1 MALTETAELPASST
15 RSRAR
20 LGAFGSIGLG
30 AAGLLAFLLIWQ
42 AVPSFGFVNP
52 MMLPGP
58 LAIPEAFRSELD
70 SGMWL
75 KAVTG
80 SLSHYALGLVIGAAL
95 GVAVGV
101 LTGMSRVAED
111 FTSWVVRL
119 LRPIPGLAW
128 APFAIIWFGVTPKAA
143 VFIIAISVF
152 WIVFFAA
159 HGAVR
164 GVDRDLLE
172 VAEAFGFRS
181 PLEKLFKI
189 YLPAAMPGILV
200 GLRTALGQAWMAV
213 VAAEIFGVPGLGNRM
228 IEASSLLATDI
239 VVVYMLTMAALYGI
253 LDSLFLVA
261 QNWLLRWKA

>member
-1 MALTETAELPASST
+1 MALTETAAPPAVPAA
-15 RSRAR
+15 RAQR
-20 LGAFGSIGLG
+20 GALGSIGLG
-30 AAGLLAFLLIWQ
+30 AAGLLAFLLVWQ
-42 AVPSFGFVNP
+42 AVPTFRLVNP

-58 LAIPEAFRSELD
+58 LSLPAAFRSELA

-75 KAVTG
+75 SSVIE
-80 SLSHYALGLVIGAAL
+80 SLGHYGLGLVLGAAL
-95 GVAVGV
+95 GVALGV
-101 LTGMSRVAED
+101 LTGMSRLAED
-111 FTSWVVRL
+111 LTAWVVRV

-128 APFAIIWFGVTPKAA
+128 APFAIIWFGVTAEAA
-143 VFIIAISVF
+143 VFIITVSVF

-172 VAEAFGFRS
+172 VAEAFGFRRAH
-181 PLEKLFKI
+181 EKLLKI

-213 VAAEIFGVPGLGNRM
+213 VAAEIFGVPGLGHRM

-239 VVVYMLTMAALYGI
+239 VVVYMLTMAALYGL
-253 LDSLFLVA
+253 LDSLFLSL

>member
-1 MALTETAELPASST
+1 MALIETAALPVAPP
-15 RSRAR
+15 SRR
-20 LGAFGSIGLG
+20 LKLNAFGSVGLG

-42 AVPSFGFVNP
+42 AVPSLGLVNP

-58 LAIPEAFRSELD
+58 LAVPAAFQSELA

-75 KAVTG
+75 AAVTG
-80 SLSHYALGLVIGAAL
+80 SLSHYTLGLVAGSAL
-95 GVAVGV
+95 GIALGV
-101 LTGMSRVAED
+101 LTGMSQAAED
-111 FTSWVVRL
+111 LTSWVVRV

-128 APFAIIWFGVTPKAA
+128 APFAIIWFGVTPSAA
-143 VFIIAISVF
+143 VFIITLSVF

-164 GVDRDLLE
+164 AVDRDLLE
-172 VAEAFGFRS
+172 VAEAFGFRAAH
-181 PLEKLFKI
+181 EKLFKI

-213 VAAEIFGVPGLGNRM
+213 VAAEIFGVPGLGHRM
-228 IEASSLLATDI
+228 IEASALLATDI
-239 VVVYMLTMAALYGI
+239 VVVYMLTMAALYGL
-253 LDSLFLVA
+253 LDSLFLLL

>member
-1 MALTETAELPASST
+1 MALTETAALPAVPAA
-15 RSRAR
+15 RRAR
-20 LGAFGSIGLG
+20 LNAFGSVGLG

-42 AVPSFGFVNP
+42 AVPSLGLVNP

-58 LAIPEAFRSELD
+58 LAIPSAFQSEVA

-75 KAVTG
+75 TAVTG
-80 SLSHYALGLVIGAAL
+80 SLSHYTLGLVAGSAL
-95 GVAVGV
+95 GIALGV

-111 FTSWVVRL
+111 LTAWVVRV

-128 APFAIIWFGVTPKAA
+128 APFAIIWFGVTPSAA
-143 VFIIAISVF
+143 VFIITISVF

-164 GVDRDLLE
+164 AVDRDLLE
-172 VAEAFGFRS
+172 VAEAFGFRAAH
-181 PLEKLFKI
+181 EKLLKI

-213 VAAEIFGVPGLGNRM
+213 VAAEIFGVPGLGHRM
-228 IEASSLLATDI
+228 IEASALLATDI
-239 VVVYMLTMAALYGI
+239 VIVYMLTMAALYGL
-253 LDSLFLVA
+253 LDSLFLLA